1 VDFSFFYIEVLN
13 HAMTTGDVEGLD
25 EASWPNCVGCT
36 GVIDH
41 IREIYA
47 AGGSARGGEWR
58 PRMYSAIQNDD
69 ETWTVAVTVKQRAQV
84 VRRSGDAQPLRVDPD
99 RYTMIVDVTER
110 RSGLGIGRLEVQM

>member
-25 EASWPNCVGCT
+25 AASWPNCVGCT

-84 VRRSGDAQPLRVDPD
+84 VRRSGDAQCRRHVKTDPVASPE
-99 RYTMIVDVTER
+99 I
-110 RSGLGIGRLEVQM
+110 